1 MFMLIKL
8 FMVWNILDDVTVGKF
23 GEFLLMQALPV
34 KWSYKPHA
42 FLSSVVRKLY
52 SLERL

>member
-1 MFMLIKL
+1 MLIKL

-34 KWSYKPHA
+34 KSFDKPHVFFSA
-42 FLSSVVRKLY
+42 VVRKLY
-52 SLERL
+52 SLEQL